1 MEIKLTREEQEQ
13 LENIADK
20 HQYAELLWNITM
32 PSGTAEVFI
41 VGSSDAYE
49 WKTVVD
55 ADLAQF
61 PATTPALRAKL
72 SQFYA
77 QI

>member
-1 MEIKLTREEQEQ
+1 MEIHLTREEQEQ
-13 LENIADK
+13 LEHIADK

-32 PSGTAEVFI
+32 PCGIDGVFT
-41 VGSSDAYE
+41 VGHDDAHE

-61 PATTPALRAKL
+61 PATTPELRTKL
-72 SQFYA
+72 FQFYA
-77 QI
+77 KI